1 MGWGCSR
8 SCLVGYRA
16 SGIMHLE
23 RRLLGI
29 FRFPWTPVVSAP
41 SGPKLFC
48 YDSQL
53 QTPLFSLVR
62 SLAPPLSSHS
72 PEGRC
77 VPGRVFYLGGES
89 TRGAAPSS
97 PLGEWLFSGFLF
109 LALQDCA
116 LDVGLGTRAKYLFC
130 GLRSRRLVC
139 VGTPH
144 LERGVMSGSSLFSG
158 IFWYFLEYSM
168 EYSGMFHYWNILEHT
183 GTWWNP
189 LACDRT

>member
-1 MGWGCSR
+1 MLW
-8 SCLVGYRA
+8 
-16 SGIMHLE
+16 
-23 RRLLGI
+23 I

-48 YDSQL
+48 YASQL

-109 LALQDCA
+109 SIA
-116 LDVGLGTRAKYLFC
+116 
-130 GLRSRRLVC
+130 GLRSGRRAWHMGQVSFLRTWNTRPKV
-139 VGTPH
+139 P
-144 LERGVMSGSSLFSG
+144 LPMSRRNSKSRGVNERRVWRQVSTWTALLKVMTLCCSYVVCTRMEPVIFSL
-158 IFWYFLEYSM
+158 
-168 EYSGMFHYWNILEHT
+168 
-183 GTWWNP
+183 P
-189 LACDRT
+189 